1 MTKLLIVDDEKNIRF
16 GLKTMIEREFPGQYD
31 LTTAAH
37 GAEALE
43 LYRTQGADI
52 IITDIRMPIM
62 DGIALIENVSEGPQ
76 PEGQAGR
83 PQIIILSGYEDFRYA
98 KAAIRYQAVDYL
110 LKPIRRDELFAAL
123 RKCQDNLAKR
133 SHMVEQLAATE
144 SYRLQVQSVRLQ
156 ELLQTQ
162 QELAG
167 EDLSIWSSEIGFDQY
182 AFPFTIA
189 ALTYK
194 NVDGS
199 RMKKEDLKSLALH
212 MFESVDGVLNASLL
226 DREGRMILVGG
237 PRSKFEELS
246 LLAAERDLDGMLIGV
261 SEEGSRLTDLALCYR
276 QACESLK
283 YTFIYPKTRLI
294 WYEELQ
300 MKRLSY
306 PVPRE
311 TIRKLGNILGTN
323 REKEI
328 GSLLHEIFRVDQLP
342 ELDMSY
348 LEAVSR
354 HMNEQVLD
362 EVFRV
367 YGEASVDVLKLY
379 RKVGDMSN
387 FCHFHDYFRS
397 LEQLLSD
404 LDEYIKEVRSAHSEH
419 GDMKEAVAYIENHYH
434 RQLNMAIVSNHVS
447 LNYSYFSEAFKAYT
461 GESFVTY
468 LKKVRIRKA
477 KELVGKGSLK
487 LSEISNAVGF
497 ENTRHFSRVF
507 KELEGVSP
515 QEYRDKLVAG
525 SAWTAG
531 ANTRMDEE

>member
-1 MTKLLIVDDEKNIRF
+1 MIKLLIVDDEKNIRL
-16 GLKTMIEREFPGQYD
+16 GLKTMIEREFPDQYE
-31 LTTAAH
+31 LTTAAQ

-43 LYRTQGADI
+43 LYRAHGADI
-52 IITDIRMPIM
+52 IITDIRMPVM

-76 PEGQAGR
+76 PAEQAGR

-110 LKPIRRDELFAAL
+110 LKPIRRDELFSAL

-133 SHMVEQLAATE
+133 SQLAEQLAATE
-144 SYRLQVQSVRLQ
+144 NYRMQVQSVRLQ
-156 ELLQTQ
+156 ELLLQR
-162 QELAG
+162 ELAA
-167 EDLSIWSSEIGFDQY
+167 EDLGVWSSEIGFDQY
-182 AFPFTIA
+182 TVPFSVA

-199 RMKKEDLKSLALH
+199 RMKKEDLKSLAQH
-212 MFESVDGVLNASLL
+212 MFESVDGVLSASLL
-226 DREGRMILVGG
+226 DLEGRMILVGG
-237 PRSKFEELS
+237 PRSKFEDLS
-246 LLAAERDLDGMLIGV
+246 LLAAERELDGMLIGV
-261 SEEGSRLTDLALCYR
+261 SQEGSRLTDLPLCYH

-294 WYEELQ
+294 WYEDLQ

-311 TIRKLGNILGTN
+311 AIRKLGNILGTN

-328 GSLLHEIFRVDQLP
+328 GALLHEIFRVDQLP
-342 ELDMSY
+342 EIDMSY

-354 HMNEQVLD
+354 HMNEEVLD

-404 LDEYIKEVRSAHSEH
+404 LDEYIKEIRSAHSEH
-419 GDMKEAVAYIENHYH
+419 GDMKEAVAYIESHYD

-477 KELVGKGSLK
+477 KELLGKGWLK

-525 SAWTAG
+525 NARFAG
-531 ANTRMDEE
+531 ADLPTDGE

>member
-31 LTTAAH
+31 LTTAAQ

-52 IITDIRMPIM
+52 MITDIRMPIM
-62 DGIALIENVSEGPQ
+62 DGIALIENVSEGPL
-76 PEGQAGR
+76 PTGQNSR
-83 PQIIILSGYEDFRYA
+83 PLIIILSGYEDFRYA

-133 SHMVEQLAATE
+133 SHMAEQIAATE

-156 ELLQTQ
+156 ELLLQP
-162 QELAG
+162 ELAG
-167 EDLSIWSSEIGFDQY
+167 EDIGIWSAEIGFDQY
-182 AFPFTIA
+182 ALPFSIA

-199 RMKKEDLKSLALH
+199 RMKKEDLQSLAQH
-212 MFESVDGVLNASLL
+212 MFESVDGVLSASLL

-246 LLAAERDLDGMLIGV
+246 LLAAERELDGLLVGV
-261 SEEGSRLTDLALCYR
+261 SEEGSRLTELALCYR

-294 WYEELQ
+294 WYGDMQ
-300 MKRLSY
+300 MKRRSY
-306 PVPRE
+306 PVPKE
-311 TIRKLGNILGTN
+311 AIRKLGNILGTN

-328 GSLLHEIFRVDQLP
+328 GPLLQEIFRIDHLP
-342 ELDMSY
+342 EMDISY

-354 HMNEQVLD
+354 NMNEQVLD

-397 LEQLLSD
+397 LEQLLSE

-477 KELVGKGSLK
+477 KELLGKGSLK
-487 LSEISNAVGF
+487 LSEISNAIGF

-515 QEYRDKLVAG
+515 QEFRDKLVAS

-531 ANTRMDEE
+531 ANNGPDRE

>member
-1 MTKLLIVDDEKNIRF
+1 MTKLLIVDDEKNIRI
-16 GLKTMIEREFPGQYD
+16 GLKTMIEREFPGLYD
-31 LTTAAH
+31 LTTAAQ

-43 LYRTQGADI
+43 LYRAQGADI
-52 IITDIRMPIM
+52 MITDIRMPVM
-62 DGIALIENVSEGPQ
+62 DGIALIEQVSEGPL
-76 PEGQAGR
+76 PAGQIGR
-83 PQIIILSGYEDFRYA
+83 PLIIILSGYEDFRYA

-133 SHMVEQLAATE
+133 SHMAEQMAATE

-156 ELLQTQ
+156 ELLLQP
-162 QELAG
+162 ELAG
-167 EDLSIWSSEIGFDQY
+167 EDLGIWSTEIGFDQY
-182 AFPFTIA
+182 ALPFWIA

-199 RMKKEDLKSLALH
+199 RMKKEDLKSLAEH
-212 MFESVDGVLNASLL
+212 MFESVDGVLSASLL

-237 PRSKFEELS
+237 PRSKFEDLS
-246 LLAAERDLDGMLIGV
+246 LLAAERELDGMLIGV
-261 SEEGSRLTDLALCYR
+261 SQEGSRLTDLALCYR

-294 WYEELQ
+294 WYDDMK

-306 PVPRE
+306 PVPKE
-311 TIRKLGNILGTN
+311 AIRKLGNILGTN

-328 GSLLHEIFRVDQLP
+328 GPLLQEIFRIDQLP
-342 ELDMSY
+342 EIDISY

-379 RKVGDMSN
+379 RKVGDLSN

-419 GDMKEAVAYIENHYH
+419 GDMKEAVTYIENHYH
-434 RQLNMAIVSNHVS
+434 RQLNMAIVSNYVS

-477 KELVGKGSLK
+477 KELLGKGSLK
-487 LSEISNAVGF
+487 LSEIGTAVGF

-515 QEYRDKLVAG
+515 QEYRDKLAAG
-525 SAWTAG
+525 NVRLSG
-531 ANTRMDEE
+531 ADS

>member
-1 MTKLLIVDDEKNIRF
+1 MRFKLLIVDDEKNIRI
-16 GLKTMIEREFPGQYD
+16 GLKTMIEREFPEQFEISM
-31 LTTAAH
+31 AAQ

-43 LYRTQGADI
+43 LYQAQGADV
-52 IITDIRMPIM
+52 IITDIRMPVM
-62 DGIALIENVSEGPQ
+62 DGIALIEQVSEGPQ
-76 PEGQAGR
+76 PAIQNGR
-83 PQIIILSGYEDFRYA
+83 PQILILSGYEDFRYA

-123 RKCQDNLAKR
+123 RKCEENIAKR
-133 SHMVEQLAATE
+133 SQMAEQLAVTE

-156 ELLQTQ
+156 ELLLQT
-162 QELAG
+162 
-167 EDLSIWSSEIGFDQY
+167 DLSEEDIGIWSSEIGFDQY
-182 AFPFTIA
+182 ALPFSVA

-194 NVDGS
+194 NLDGS
-199 RMKKEDLKSLALH
+199 RMKKEDLKSLAEH
-212 MFESVDGVLNASLL
+212 MFESVDGILSATLL
-226 DREGRMILVGG
+226 DRDGRMILVGG
-237 PRSKFEELS
+237 PRSKFEDLS
-246 LLAAERDLDGMLIGV
+246 LLAAERELDGMLIGV
-261 SEEGSRLTDLALCYR
+261 SQEGSSLTDLPRCYR
-276 QACESLK
+276 QACEALK
-283 YTFIYPKTRLI
+283 YTFIYPKARLI
-294 WYEELQ
+294 WHEE
-300 MKRLSY
+300 MNSNRLVF

-311 TIRKLGNILGTN
+311 AIRKLGNILGTN

-328 GSLLHEIFRVDQLP
+328 GPLLHEIFRVDQLP
-342 ELDMSY
+342 ELDITY
-348 LEAVSR
+348 LESVSR

-379 RKVGDMSN
+379 RKVGDMSS

-397 LEQLLSD
+397 LEQLLFD
-404 LDEYIKEVRSAHSEH
+404 LDAYIKEIRSAHSEH
-419 GDMKEAVAYIENHYH
+419 GDMKEAVAYIESHYH
-434 RQLNMAIVSNHVS
+434 RPLNMAIVSNHVS

-461 GESFVTY
+461 GENFVTY

-477 KELVGKGSLK
+477 KELLEGGSSK

-525 SAWTAG
+525 NGRFAG
-531 ANTRMDEE
+531 ADLPTDGE

>member
-1 MTKLLIVDDEKNIRF
+1 MIKLLIVDDEKNIRM
-16 GLKTMIEREFPGQYD
+16 GLKTMIEREFPGQYE
-31 LTTAAH
+31 LSMAAQ

-43 LYRTQGADI
+43 LYQTQGADI
-52 IITDIRMPIM
+52 MITDIRMPVM
-62 DGIALIENVSEGPQ
+62 DGIALIEQVSEGPPP
-76 PEGQAGR
+76 PEQHSR

-133 SHMVEQLAATE
+133 SHMAEQLAATE
-144 SYRLQVQSVRLQ
+144 SYRKQVQSVRLQ
-156 ELLQTQ
+156 ELLLQ
-162 QELAG
+162 QGLTG
-167 EDLSIWSSEIGFDQY
+167 EDLDVWSSEIGFGQY
-182 AFPFTIA
+182 VVPFSIA
-189 ALTYK
+189 AIIYK
-194 NVDGS
+194 NQDGS

-212 MFESVDGVLNASLL
+212 MFESVDGVLSASLL
-226 DREGRMILVGG
+226 DFEGRMILVGG
-237 PRSKFEELS
+237 PCSKFEELS
-246 LLAAERDLDGMLIGV
+246 LLAAERELDGMLIGV
-261 SEEGSRLTDLALCYR
+261 SQEGNRLSDLPSCYQ
-276 QACESLK
+276 QACEALK
-283 YTFIYPKTRLI
+283 YTFIHPKTRLI
-294 WYEELQ
+294 WYEDKQ
-300 MKRLSY
+300 MKRLLY
-306 PVPRE
+306 PVPQE
-311 TIRKLGNILGTN
+311 AIRKLGNILGTN
-323 REKEI
+323 RGKEI
-328 GSLLHEIFRVDQLP
+328 GPLLQEIFHIEELP
-342 ELDMSY
+342 QIDISY
-348 LEAVSR
+348 LESVSR
-354 HMNEQVLD
+354 HVNEQVLD

-397 LEQLLSD
+397 LEQLLSE

-419 GDMKEAVAYIENHYH
+419 GDMKEAVVYIENHYH

-477 KELVGKGSLK
+477 KELLGKGSLK
-487 LSEISNAVGF
+487 LAEIGTAVGF

-515 QEYRDKLVAG
+515 QEYRDKLAAG
-525 SAWTAG
+525 SAWSAG
-531 ANTRMDEE
+531 TSLRPDGE

>member
-1 MTKLLIVDDEKNIRF
+1 MIKLLIVDDEKNIRI
-16 GLKTMIEREFPGQYD
+16 GLKTMIDREFPGQYE

-43 LYRTQGADI
+43 LYRARGADI
-52 IITDIRMPIM
+52 IITDIRMPVM
-62 DGIALIENVSEGPQ
+62 DGIAMIEKVSEGPQ
-76 PEGQAGR
+76 PAGQTGR

-123 RKCQDNLAKR
+123 RRCEDNLAKR
-133 SHMVEQLAATE
+133 SQVVEQLAATE
-144 SYRLQVQSVRLQ
+144 NYRLQVQSVRLQ
-156 ELLQTQ
+156 ELLLQ

-167 EDLSIWSSEIGFDQY
+167 ENLDIWSSEIGFDQY
-182 AFPFTIA
+182 AVPFSIA

-194 NVDGS
+194 NIDGS
-199 RMKKEDLKSLALH
+199 RMKKEDLKSLAQH
-212 MFESVDGVLNASLL
+212 MFENVDGLLSASLL
-226 DREGRMILVGG
+226 DLDGRMILVGG
-237 PRSKFEELS
+237 PRSKFEDLS
-246 LLAAERDLDGMLIGV
+246 LLAAERDLDGLLIGV
-261 SEEGSRLTDLALCYR
+261 SQEGSQLADLPLCYR

-283 YTFIYPKTRLI
+283 YTFIYPKARLI
-294 WYEELQ
+294 WYEDLQ

-311 TIRKLGNILGTN
+311 AIRKLGNILGTN

-328 GSLLHEIFRVDQLP
+328 GPLLHEIFRVDQLP
-342 ELDMSY
+342 EMDMSY

-387 FCHFHDYFRS
+387 FCHFHDYYRS

-477 KELVGKGSLK
+477 KELLGMGSLK

-515 QEYRDKLVAG
+515 QEYRDKMVAG
-525 SAWTAG
+525 SARSAG
-531 ANTRMDEE
+531 IGDHPNGE